1 MSLRGIALSPD
12 YFHRAYDFCPERFL
26 ANPPAEFKNEDHK
39 PYHPFSVGACN
50 VSLYITGILSSAG
63 PYH

>member
-12 YFHRAYDFCPERFL
+12 YFHRPYDFCPERFL

-39 PYHPFSVGACN
+39 PYHPFSVGAYN
-50 VSLYITGILSSAG
+50 VRF
-63 PYH
+63 